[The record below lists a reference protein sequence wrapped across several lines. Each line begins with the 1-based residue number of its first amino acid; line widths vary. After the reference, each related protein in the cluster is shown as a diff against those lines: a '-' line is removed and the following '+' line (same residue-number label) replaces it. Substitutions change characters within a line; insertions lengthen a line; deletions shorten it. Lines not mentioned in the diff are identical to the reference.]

1 MRRCFEC
8 QHDNED
14 NAGYCVKCGTPLDPK
29 EYSRVLA
36 RRGNANSQPQPRAY
50 QPRSEAQP
58 VNKFDEGVRDFF
70 TSRTF
75 KTLLTLGLGG
85 ACCIGLIY
93 LTIAGTMLSFFKVL
107 FGQ

>member
-1 MRRCFEC
+1 MDKHCYNCGAEVREKLRFCSECGVDLNKALKTNDELVREMRQFKPEPR
-8 QHDNED
+8 
-14 NAGYCVKCGTPLDPK
+14 KPK
-29 EYSRVLA
+29 RE
-36 RRGNANSQPQPRAY
+36 PEP
-50 QPRSEAQP
+50 P
-58 VNKFDEGVRDFF
+58 NKFDEGVRDFF

-75 KTLLTLGLGG
+75 KTLLTLFLGG